1 MRPKIKFNIGSNVF
15 FKDYDD
21 YVIKDYDM
29 LCIMDNWL
37 LETTNVINSKK
48 DKNDIFYFKDMTLE
62 EFIEDTLTCKTPL
75 RVGKFL
81 IPEFVEYIHMTIKDL
96 QKLEKRFD
104 ELDDKHKYEKVIYDS
119 YIKNNSFTLTDEQ
132 RQRAYA
138 EYKKYR

>member
-96 QKLEKRFD
+96 QKLEQRFD

>member
-37 LETTNVINSKK
+37 LETTNVLNSKK

-132 RQRAYA
+132 RQRAYT

>member
-37 LETTNVINSKK
+37 LKTTNVLNSKK